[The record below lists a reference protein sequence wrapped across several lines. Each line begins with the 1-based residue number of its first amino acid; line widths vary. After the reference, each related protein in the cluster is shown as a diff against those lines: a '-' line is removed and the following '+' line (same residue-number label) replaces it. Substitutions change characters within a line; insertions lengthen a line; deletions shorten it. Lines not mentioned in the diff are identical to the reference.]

1 MEESKLNIGCIRFL
15 KMNKDSMSCAH
26 SNESRVVERLA
37 SRASKIESARCSSF
51 RGVRNLTERK
61 EFYPN
66 HLLLES
72 TVIQLIQ
79 RLYDIIALNVDW
91 LRSPTSVVSE
101 EHVLFAGSIEE
112 NIRLSKPNA
121 TDEEVIAVAKMVYLP
136 DVRLFYPHHR
146 LFRCHL
152 E

>member
-1 MEESKLNIGCIRFL
+1 MEVNLRS
-15 KMNKDSMSCAH
+15 
-26 SNESRVVERLA
+26 SR
-37 SRASKIESARCSSF
+37 SS
-51 RGVRNLTERK
+51 T
-61 EFYPN
+61 

-91 LRSPTSVVSE
+91 LRSPISVVSE
-101 EHVLFAGSIEE
+101 EHVLFAGAIEE

-121 TDEEVIAVAKMVYLP
+121 TEEEVIAVTKMVHLL

-146 LFRCHL
+146 LFRYH
-152 E
+152 